1 MKTTIYMIRH
11 GQSVGN
17 ARRDF
22 LGHTDLPIT
31 KLGEEQALSAG
42 AYLASIGFS
51 PDAVYASPL
60 CRAAK
65 TTELA
70 LSQIAAPAPVYLD
83 GLREIFAGEWENK
96 SFGELDEKYPEE
108 RYLWHEDIGHACP
121 VGGEAVKDLYGRV
134 VSTVLTLAKKHEG
147 QTIFIGTHATP
158 IRATETYARG
168 MSADMMATVPWPT
181 NASLSVY
188 TFDGERLLSVA
199 YSYDDF
205 LKSDGEEKRL
215 DY

>member
-31 KLGEEQALSAG
+31 AEGEAQALA
-42 AYLASIGFS
+42 AAEYLASIGFA

-65 TTELA
+65 TTALA
-70 LSQIAAPAPVYLD
+70 LCRVDAPAPVYLD

-96 SFGELDEKYPEE
+96 SFDELDEKYPEE
-108 RYLWHEDIGHACP
+108 RYLWHEDIGNARP
-121 VGGEAVKDLYGRV
+121 VGGEAVRELYGRV

-147 QTIFIGTHATP
+147 QTVFIGTHATP
-158 IRATETYARG
+158 IRATEAYARG

-181 NASLSVY
+181 NASLSIY
-188 TFDGERLLSVA
+188 TFDGERLQSVA
-199 YSYDDF
+199 YSYDEF
-205 LKSDGEEKRL
+205 LSSDGEEKKIN
-215 DY
+215 Y